1 MEKSGAKYYEDDI
14 SKDALEILKN
24 NGVNYVRLRLWQDP
38 YNSNGESYGA
48 GTNDL
53 ETTIDLAKRAKNLD
67 LRCCWI
73 FTTVIFGLILGNR
86 IFLKHGKV

>member
-53 ETTIDLAKRAKNLD
+53 ETTIDLAKRAKIWD

>member
-14 SKDALEILKN
+14 SKDALEILKIM
-24 NGVNYVRLRLWQDP
+24 VSTMFDYVCGRIHIIVMEKVMEQ
-38 YNSNGESYGA
+38 

-53 ETTIDLAKRAKNLD
+53 ETTIDLAKRAKIWD

-73 FTTVIFGLILGNR
+73 FTTVILG
-86 IFLKHGKV
+86 